1 MNFKRCISLRSLRPG
16 VEVFALFLL
25 CTSNSNP
32 LMKSLFILLL
42 LCLPLLSE
50 AQADYYYPTAK
61 KLNKSIPTP
70 EEFLGYP
77 IGSHHT
83 RHDKIVEY
91 IKTLDNLSDRFVVE
105 EIGSTIGHRVQVVA
119 KITSPANHGRLEE
132 IRKKNLEGA
141 TDIPMV
147 IQLGYNVHG
156 NEPSSSEAAMMT
168 AYYLAA
174 SEDEETLKWLNEMV
188 ILIDPVYNP
197 DGRDRHT
204 HWANMHKG
212 SPLVSD
218 PLDREHNEA
227 WPGGRTNHYW
237 FDLNRDWFLGVHPE
251 SRNRMKFF
259 HSWRPYVMTDHHE
272 MGTNSSFYFDPG
284 KYTSNNPVVPAYL
297 YDVVHPRFG
306 EYFAQGMNSIGSMY
320 FSKEAYDKLYPG
332 YGSSYVNFY
341 GGIGILFEQASS
353 RGHVQETT
361 TIPLT
366 FGFTI
371 RNQFTASLATVRAS
385 VAEKDMLR
393 KLRKDFFTSAM
404 AQAKS
409 SPVKGYVF
417 GEPKDAT
424 RTAAFINLL
433 LMHQIEVYEL
443 GQQVSV
449 NGKTFEKG
457 KSYIVP
463 TEQTN
468 YIMVRSAFEK
478 DITYRDSTFYDASAW
493 SLVHAFNMPHAEV
506 KGVIAKGN
514 RVQEIAKTVTPVV
527 KSNYAYLMDISDY
540 NAHQVIHKLQLQDVI
555 VRTSFKSFSVM
566 TNAGE
571 RSFPHGSIVIPV
583 QQQSINA
590 EALHHAVKAV
600 SQSAGVDIFSVETGM
615 STKGV
620 DLGSGSVRTIK
631 KPTVMMLI
639 GAGVSGYEA
648 GEVWHLLDQ
657 RIGMPVTKVDLLNF
671 SRARLSDYTVMVMV
685 GGTYA
690 ADKSMSEKIKSWVLA
705 GGTLITIKTASEWA
719 IKQGIVKEKLVAID
733 TVKNPKRVDFEL
745 AADTEGAKNIGG
757 SIFQVDLDI
766 TNPIGFGYTDRKVSV
781 YRNGRTFLQPSK
793 AAYNTVAQYTSTPL
807 IGGYIHKTDIKR
819 VANSAAILFSGEGQ
833 GRVIMFS
840 DNPNFRGTWYGT
852 NKMFLNALFFGP
864 LISLPGNFGE
874 E

>member
-1 MNFKRCISLRSLRPG
+1 MTLTTYYFQLITFNYP
-16 VEVFALFLL
+16 FLTL
-25 CTSNSNP
+25 HTKLKP
-32 LMKSLFILLL
+32 PMKSIYMFVL
-42 LCLPLLSE
+42 LCLPMLTV

-61 KLNKSIPTP
+61 KLNKNIPTP

-91 IKTLDNLSDRFVVE
+91 IKTLDALSDRFVVE
-105 EIGSTIGHRVQVVA
+105 EIGSTIEHRVQVVA

-141 TDIPMV
+141 TDIPLV
-147 IQLGYNVHG
+147 IQLGYNIHG
-156 NEPSSSEAAMMT
+156 NEPSSSEAALMM

-188 ILIDPVYNP
+188 ILLDPVYNP

-212 SPLVSD
+212 SPLVAD

-251 SRNRMKFF
+251 SRNRMTFF
-259 HSWRPYVMTDHHE
+259 HQWRPYVMTDHHE
-272 MGTNSSFYFDPG
+272 QGSNATFYFDPG

-297 YDVVHPRFG
+297 YDVVHPKLA

-320 FSKEAYDKLYPG
+320 FTKEAYDKLYPG

-341 GGIGILFEQASS
+341 GGIGILFQQASS
-353 RGHVQETT
+353 RGHLQETT

-371 RNQFTASLATVRAS
+371 RNQFTASLATLRAS
-385 VAEKDMLR
+385 VAEKEMLR
-393 KLRKDFFTSAM
+393 KLRKDFFSSAM
-404 AQAKS
+404 AQAKA
-409 SPVKGYVF
+409 SPIKAYVF
-417 GEPKDAT
+417 SEPKDAT

-433 LMHQIEVYEL
+433 VMHQIDVYEL
-443 GQQVSV
+443 GQNITTS
-449 NGKTFEKG
+449 GKTFEKG
-457 KSYIVP
+457 KSFIVP
-463 TEQTN
+463 TEQKN

-478 DITYRDSTFYDASAW
+478 DIMYRDSTFYDASTW

-506 KGVIAKGN
+506 KAAFTKGN
-514 RVQEIAKTVTPVV
+514 LVLAPSKSMMPVA
-527 KSNYAYLMDISDY
+527 KSNYAYLMDITDY
-540 NAHQVIHKLQLQDVI
+540 NAHQAINKLQSSNVI

-566 TNAGE
+566 INGSE
-571 RSFPHGSIVIPV
+571 KSFPHGSIVLSV
-583 QQQSINA
+583 QQQRISSDELYN
-590 EALHHAVKAV
+590 AVKAV
-600 SQSAGVDIFSVETGM
+600 SQSAGVDFYAVETGLN
-615 STKGV
+615 SQGV
-620 DLGSGSVRTIK
+620 DLGSGAIRTVK
-631 KPTVMMLI
+631 KPKVLMPI
-639 GAGVSGYEA
+639 GVGVSGYEA
-648 GEVWHLLDQ
+648 GEAWHLLDQ
-657 RIGMPVTKVDLLNF
+657 RIGMPVSKVDLLNF
-671 SRARLSDYTVMVMV
+671 SRVNLNDYNVMVMV
-685 GGTYA
+685 GGTYP
-690 ADKSMSEKIKSWVLA
+690 ADKVMSDKIKSWVQS
-705 GGTLITIKTASEWA
+705 GGTLITMKTASEWA
-719 IKQGIVKEKLVAID
+719 IKQGIVKEKLIAID
-733 TVKNPKRVDFEL
+733 TVKNPKRINFEY
-745 AADTEGAKNIGG
+745 AADTEGAKQIGG
-757 SIFQVDLDI
+757 AIFQVDLDI
-766 TNPIGFGYTDRKVSV
+766 TSPIGFGYTDRKVSV

-793 AAYNTVAQYTSTPL
+793 TPYNTIAQYTATPL

-819 VANSAAILFSGEGQ
+819 VANSAAVLFVPEGQ

-852 NKMFLNALFFGP
+852 NKMFLNALFFGS

-874 E
+874 EE